1 MLTSITT
8 EPGRI
13 LLTISSVTTIGV
25 RPVCELSAPTATS
38 QVLSCFSRTASQAI
52 SNVLMPLLL
61 HAGEEGGIENLAWHQ
76 VHLRSGI
83 YLFKGALTNFYL
95 SERFD
100 LKYTDLN
107 LLIASQR

>member
-1 MLTSITT
+1 IIDVSMCRGGLFEKSEIPSH
-8 EPGRI
+8 EYLIFLKYGVIHYCVPN
-13 LLTISSVTTIGV
+13 ISS
-25 RPVCELSAPTATS
+25 
-38 QVLSCFSRTASQAI
+38 CFARTASQAI

-61 HAGEEGGIENLAWHQ
+61 EAGDEGGFENLVWHR

-100 LKYTDLN
+100 LKFTDLN